1 MIHISAITILED
13 YRTLKKGFSFD
24 CSEVNL
30 LVGDQGSGKSSLLG
44 LLRGNSELLNLKLS
58 KHCLE
63 NGVSTYY
70 FDTEKDNPRI
80 KDPQSYTKPTGE
92 NVGIGFGAGL
102 MSRYQSHGEI
112 IKSMVISPLKKAENC
127 VVYLDEPESGL
138 SLRNQYALAK
148 EIHNAAKR
156 NVQLFIATHSLILI
170 QSVDTVVSLE
180 HGKVMPSKEFI
191 KLNQ

>member
-1 MIHISAITILED
+1 
-13 YRTLKKGFSFD
+13 
-24 CSEVNL
+24 
-30 LVGDQGSGKSSLLG
+30 
-44 LLRGNSELLNLKLS
+44 
-58 KHCLE
+58 
-63 NGVSTYY
+63 
-70 FDTEKDNPRI
+70 
-80 KDPQSYTKPTGE
+80 
-92 NVGIGFGAGL
+92 
-102 MSRYQSHGEI
+102 
-112 IKSMVISPLKKAENC
+112 MVISPLKKAENC

>member
-1 MIHISAITILED
+1 MVYISNITILEN
-13 YRTLKKGFSFD
+13 YRTLQRGFSFD

-30 LVGDQGSGKSSLLG
+30 LVGDQGSGKSTLLG
-44 LLRGNSELLNLKLS
+44 LLRENSKLVKMELS

-63 NGVSTYY
+63 NGIPTFF
-70 FDTEKDNPRI
+70 FDTEKDNPRV

-112 IKSMVISPLKKAENC
+112 MKSLVVGPLKKAENC

-138 SLRNQYALAK
+138 SLRNQYALAE